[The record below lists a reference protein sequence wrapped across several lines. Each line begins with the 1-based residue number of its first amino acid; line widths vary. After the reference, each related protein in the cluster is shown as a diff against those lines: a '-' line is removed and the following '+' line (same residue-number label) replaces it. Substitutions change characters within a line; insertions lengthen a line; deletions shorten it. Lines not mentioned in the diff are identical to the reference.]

1 MRHVILFLLLLGSLA
16 SCSYPVYKTPP
27 PSSPLFSEA
36 GEFSARAGLSF
47 SALSSASVA
56 YALTDHFSVL
66 ADAQFDP
73 VGKSQSMQFEGES
86 GSYMADLGVGTQHR
100 INRNTVVNA
109 FAGFGVG
116 AARTRGLSVAP
127 MNQTEY
133 IDRQASFQQYWM
145 QASIGISDDED
156 VETAYQLRATY
167 LHFTGF
173 RETKYGS
180 PPESGGLLT
189 SITDSHADHQILE
202 HSLIVRGGHEV
213 IRGFWYLTVAHA
225 LRSFDGLHTPVNM
238 GVGLELLLK

>member
-1 MRHVILFLLLLGSLA
+1 MRHVILILLLAGSLL

-27 PSSPLFSEA
+27 PSSPRFSEA
-36 GEFSARAGLSF
+36 GEFSARAGLSLA
-47 SALSSASVA
+47 ALNSASAA

-73 VGKSQSMQFEGES
+73 VGKTQSMQLEGES
-86 GSYMADLGVGTQHR
+86 GSYMADLGIGTQFHTSKK
-100 INRNTVVNA
+100 TVIDA
-109 FAGFGVG
+109 FAGVGIG
-116 AARTRGLSVAP
+116 AARIRGSSVAP

-145 QASIGISDDED
+145 QASIGITDDDD
-156 VETAYQLRATY
+156 VETAYQLRAAY

-180 PPESGGLLT
+180 PPESGGRLT
-189 SITDSHADHQILE
+189 SIIDSHADHPILE